1 MAEFF
6 LQWRDYLWFGLIA
19 LVFWWT
25 LVWFLARRERPV
37 KLPRACVLA
46 LVGVL
51 LTGVWYVDFA
61 GRRPHDKLV
70 ALFEGMAPI
79 YAAELSRMGHADL
92 DIEMAAND
100 PRYLEMIEALK
111 RWVELNPLVSDIY
124 TFRRLPDGR
133 VVLLVD
139 AETDYDGDGQYVGER
154 EMRTRPGEVYPQA
167 GDDLRRAFA
176 GEANFMSDAVTDR
189 WGTWV
194 SMSVPMFDREGR
206 VEAVLGID
214 YRADNWR
221 REIVVSR
228 RLALVHLAIL
238 FCAIASSGAAV
249 GVYRAELEARAAS
262 ETRLSMHVRQT
273 PLAFIEWGPDL
284 RIIRWNPAAERIFGY
299 SEAEA
304 LGRSFEEL
312 IIPESVR
319 AEVRE
324 ICRRLGAEKKPAR
337 NVNENRRKDGV
348 IISCE
353 WHNIPLVDARGE
365 VLSVASHAQDVTERV
380 RMERH
385 IQQGQK
391 MEAMGQLAGGVAHEF
406 NNLLT
411 PMLMQMGQIGITYA
425 EDRRLLEMLRPV
437 EDAIM
442 QAAQLNQRILA
453 VGRRHAEGKAMG
465 HLNQMIE
472 ASVDLLRHT
481 LDRRIELELKLGSP
495 LPPAYLS
502 KGAVMQV
509 LMNLVLNA
517 RDTLVAKLAAGGGE
531 GWSPRITISTTLG
544 VPPSGAATERL
555 MPGAECLVLSVAD
568 NGEGIAAGLFQRI
581 FEPFFTT
588 KPAGQG
594 TGLGLAVVWGVVD
607 SLGGGMDL
615 ESTPGMGT
623 TFRIYLPIMDI
634 ETAMTRPVASPA
646 LSAKRMHDSRRILL
660 VEDNALVR
668 ETFCAALRRA
678 GHEVDC
684 AENGEAGLAALRDSG
699 LERPHQVLVADLN
712 MPRLSGQ
719 EMIRRVRER
728 GWRGAIVV
736 VSGLMES
743 GLEEELRRLGVDRV
757 LRKPVG
763 GDELLS
769 AVDQADVGGIRA

>member
-92 DIEMAAND
+92 DIETAAND

-238 FCAIASSGAAV
+238 FCAIASSGAAA

-324 ICRRLGAEKKPAR
+324 IYRRLGAEKNP
-337 NVNENRRKDGV
+337 
-348 IISCE
+348 
-353 WHNIPLVDARGE
+353 P
-365 VLSVASHAQDVTERV
+365 
-380 RMERH
+380 
-385 IQQGQK
+385 
-391 MEAMGQLAGGVAHEF
+391 
-406 NNLLT
+406 
-411 PMLMQMGQIGITYA
+411 
-425 EDRRLLEMLRPV
+425 EM
-437 EDAIM
+437 
-442 QAAQLNQRILA
+442 
-453 VGRRHAEGKAMG
+453 
-465 HLNQMIE
+465 
-472 ASVDLLRHT
+472 
-481 LDRRIELELKLGSP
+481 
-495 LPPAYLS
+495 
-502 KGAVMQV
+502 
-509 LMNLVLNA
+509 
-517 RDTLVAKLAAGGGE
+517 
-531 GWSPRITISTTLG
+531 
-544 VPPSGAATERL
+544 
-555 MPGAECLVLSVAD
+555 
-568 NGEGIAAGLFQRI
+568 
-581 FEPFFTT
+581 
-588 KPAGQG
+588 
-594 TGLGLAVVWGVVD
+594 
-607 SLGGGMDL
+607 
-615 ESTPGMGT
+615 
-623 TFRIYLPIMDI
+623 
-634 ETAMTRPVASPA
+634 
-646 LSAKRMHDSRRILL
+646 
-660 VEDNALVR
+660 
-668 ETFCAALRRA
+668 
-678 GHEVDC
+678 
-684 AENGEAGLAALRDSG
+684 
-699 LERPHQVLVADLN
+699 
-712 MPRLSGQ
+712 
-719 EMIRRVRER
+719 
-728 GWRGAIVV
+728 
-736 VSGLMES
+736 
-743 GLEEELRRLGVDRV
+743 
-757 LRKPVG
+757 
-763 GDELLS
+763 
-769 AVDQADVGGIRA
+769 